1 MNSGEVQVEG
11 ASLPQGIAVDEAA
24 AYFGVTESADIIVSL
39 NQKDRLNGMG
49 EFFSMA
55 IDLVMQENF
64 AFEEA
69 AERLSC
75 EGGEIYFL
83 LTGPFGLVT
92 ISDPLRLYL
101 GEEDSEGNRGVDPGI
116 PQTEKDS
123 LDTLSDVFNLL
134 KLFGLGHIIG
144 GLPLLDHYIVQY
156 EALVSNCVA
165 NKTILLQLA
174 AELQNATEQAKS
186 GAVTPITVLGSP
198 STTSAPVP
206 APVTTPAPGPA
217 PAPVIA
223 PPPAEPAVASI
234 SPQPAFAASPQPEM
248 VPASSPILAPS
259 STPASVVEQT
269 MPAAPAFSSSPVDTQ
284 PAPVVQQAASDAF
297 ASQFAAAGDI
307 SQQATEPTGPVVTPT
322 PASPPPS
329 VVTSAPIA
337 RPTVTPREVAQPV
350 ATSTPVSPPTIE
362 QQFNQIDSN
371 KDGQLS
377 PAEISQAANI
387 SHPEAE
393 KMVASAD
400 SNQDGKV
407 NHQEFTAKP
416 MTVTPKRAPIGG
428 NIPPPPS
435 TGWPG
440 QSQPPVPGTGWPEAS
455 PTRGGTSALDSV
467 SDLVTGGPSVGRTP
481 SNSVHHNIQS
491 GKNCSRCGIGVE
503 QQWRHC
509 PVCKAGL

>member
-1 MNSGEVQVEG
+1 M
-11 ASLPQGIAVDEAA
+11 
-24 AYFGVTESADIIVSL
+24 
-39 NQKDRLNGMG
+39 
-49 EFFSMA
+49 
-55 IDLVMQENF
+55 
-64 AFEEA
+64 
-69 AERLSC
+69 
-75 EGGEIYFL
+75 
-83 LTGPFGLVT
+83 
-92 ISDPLRLYL
+92 
-101 GEEDSEGNRGVDPGI
+101 
-116 PQTEKDS
+116 
-123 LDTLSDVFNLL
+123 
-134 KLFGLGHIIG
+134 
-144 GLPLLDHYIVQY
+144 
-156 EALVSNCVA
+156 
-165 NKTILLQLA
+165 
-174 AELQNATEQAKS
+174 
-186 GAVTPITVLGSP
+186 
-198 STTSAPVP
+198 
-206 APVTTPAPGPA
+206 TTPAPGPA